1 MNINKINNL
10 AVAQMKPQ
18 LKARE
23 IQPKLT
29 YATDTVELSKQ
40 EAPIVLKRQGNALH
54 VSFTGKIQNP
64 METKASEDAPAL
76 QFRVRGVSKH
86 QLGTEGASATAE
98 DDSVVQLANSNWKEG
113 DRLQWKEEKTRMGK
127 SIALSHPKFGEIGSV
142 PKEMAEVLLPV
153 LKGKKQDFSFELG
166 NVIAGTSK
174 GAPTIGL
181 RAVLK
186 YNGTDKKAAKEAADV
201 FNGLLNSDDPKISKA
216 VMVYQ
221 PEKSPKQVLERI
233 FDVEGKENGLGKVKE
248 VKTAIDNIAKEI
260 NDPANKKI
268 LLLGHCKPDGD
279 TLGSV
284 IAMKEALKAAYPDRE
299 IDCAVDDKIPGLF
312 RDKMPG
318 IEDVKRPY
326 NPEKIQTLEKK

>member
-1 MNINKINNL
+1 
-10 AVAQMKPQ
+10 
-18 LKARE
+18 
-23 IQPKLT
+23 
-29 YATDTVELSKQ
+29 
-40 EAPIVLKRQGNALH
+40 
-54 VSFTGKIQNP
+54 
-64 METKASEDAPAL
+64 
-76 QFRVRGVSKH
+76 
-86 QLGTEGASATAE
+86 
-98 DDSVVQLANSNWKEG
+98 
-113 DRLQWKEEKTRMGK
+113 
-127 SIALSHPKFGEIGSV
+127 
-142 PKEMAEVLLPV
+142 
-153 LKGKKQDFSFELG
+153 
-166 NVIAGTSK
+166 
-174 GAPTIGL
+174 
-181 RAVLK
+181 
-186 YNGTDKKAAKEAADV
+186 
-201 FNGLLNSDDPKISKA
+201 
-216 VMVYQ
+216 MVYQ

-326 NPEKIQTLEKK
+326 NPEKIQTLEKNLQVMDQTAVCLMRNSHAKILVFNANRKNCYIDVMEEKIPYTIVYSKDEVK